1 VVDPQGIILDGHEW
15 MAMRPRQIFNITRRA
30 LGRFF
35 SERSWRLAAGVT
47 FFTLFA
53 VTPLLLLVAA
63 VGGLLVDRA
72 LLQEQFTTQLEGLF
86 GSASAEALREMV
98 RSFRDPTS
106 SISAFV
112 LAGVS
117 LIFGAT
123 NAFGHLRHA
132 INVIW
137 GVREPNE
144 KFQAS
149 FFVYVGVLGLIILML
164 LSTQVI
170 SSAILM
176 AESVVPEGLP
186 LEFLLSELVNIAITG
201 TLIAILCA
209 IVCLLSDYGQRDLGV
224 RSLQLG
230 DHVHDV
236 DLFLCADAADW
247 CGVRP
252 GIFRGAR
259 RAVPVARWFVARAAS
274 NGGGAFLVVAAG
286 CVAHT
291 PTTALPRVRP
301 QTLHCV
307 VTVFPRTHQHPADM
321 RWSRKPVPHSP

>member
-112 LAGVS
+112 LAGLS

-209 IVCLLSDYGQRDLGV
+209 IVYRFVPDTKVTWPPVLAGAAVTMVLFMVGKYLFAFYLTTANVTSGYGAFSSVITFMMWIYFSVQMLLIG
-224 RSLQLG
+224 
-230 DHVHDV
+230 
-236 DLFLCADAADW
+236 AA
-247 CGVRP
+247 
-252 GIFRGAR
+252 F
-259 RAVPVARWFVARAAS
+259 ARAFSEELDERSRSRAGS
-274 NGGGAFLVVAAG
+274 SQEPLRTAA
-286 CVAHT
+286 A
-291 PTTALPRVRP
+291 P
-301 QTLHCV
+301 
-307 VTVFPRTHQHPADM
+307 F
-321 RWSRKPVPHSP
+321 SS